1 MSEPQILIP
10 VDELEQLI
18 ARQDTV
24 VADVRFDLA
33 DPAAGRRSYEEG
45 HIPGA
50 VFLDLDEDLAA
61 PIGSMTGR
69 HPLPDV
75 ALIAR
80 TLGHLGIGN
89 DRSVVVYDGG
99 NGAIAARAWWILRW
113 LGHEQTRLLDG
124 GLAAWLRAGGS
135 LEAGTATPDAT
146 EFRAK
151 PRGELVMTTEE
162 LADDLPG
169 IPGRRLLDARDAARY
184 RGDVEPVDPIAGHV
198 PGAINLPF
206 SDLITAE
213 GLWRSAAERRERL
226 QEALGED
233 KEAAW
238 SVMCGSGVTACHLAI
253 AGLEAGYREP
263 RVYVGSWSEW
273 IRDPGRPIG
282 VGEGC
287 SDCLLA
293 ADMA

>member
-1 MSEPQILIP
+1 MSKPQILIS
-10 VDELEQLI
+10 VDELEQLL
-18 ARQDTV
+18 ARQNTV
-24 VADVRFDLA
+24 VVDVRFDLS

-61 PIGSMTGR
+61 PIGPMTGR

-75 ALIAR
+75 ALITA
-80 TLGHLGIGN
+80 TLGRLGIGN
-89 DRSVVVYDGG
+89 EKTIVVYDGS
-99 NGAIAARAWWILRW
+99 NGAIAARAWWIFRW

-124 GLAAWLRAGGS
+124 GLAAWLGAGGP
-135 LEAGTATPDAT
+135 LETGTERPEAT
-146 EFRAK
+146 EFRAN
-151 PRGELVMTTEE
+151 PRDQLVMTTDE
-162 LADDLPG
+162 LADNLAG
-169 IPGRRLLDARDAARY
+169 IPERRLFDARDAARY
-184 RGDVEPVDPIAGHV
+184 RGDVEPIDPVAGHV
-198 PGAINLPF
+198 PGAISLPF
-206 SDLITAE
+206 SDLVTAE
-213 GLWRSAAERRERL
+213 GMWRPGSERRKRL

-233 KEAAW
+233 RGVEW

-282 VGEGC
+282 VGEG
-287 SDCLLA
+287 
-293 ADMA
+293 